1 MAKQFCKM
9 TFEPTEMVL
18 NYDSGKGRKDLM
30 LSYDQII
37 SISIDKCTVRKFFK
51 TIETERVGVTP
62 RQFGV
67 SINYY
72 AYKEGPYF
80 QGYKDGLR
88 KFAKENRIS
97 IYDSLKEQD
106 GVK

>member
-9 TFEPTEMVL
+9 TFEPTEMIL
-18 NYDSGKGRKDLM
+18 NYNSGKGRKDLN

-51 TIETERVGVTP
+51 NIETERVGVTP

-67 SINYY
+67 PIYY
-72 AYKEGPYF
+72 YSYKEGDF
-80 QGYKDGLR
+80 FEGYKANLR
-88 KFAKENRIS
+88 KFAKDNRIT
-97 IYDSLKEQD
+97 IYDSLKE
-106 GVK
+106 